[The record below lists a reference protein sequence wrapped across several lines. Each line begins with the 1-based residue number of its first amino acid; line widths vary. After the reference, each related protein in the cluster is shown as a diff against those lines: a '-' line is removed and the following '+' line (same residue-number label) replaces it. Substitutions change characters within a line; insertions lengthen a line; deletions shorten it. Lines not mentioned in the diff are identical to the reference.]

1 MTTFCKLT
9 NAVCETMN
17 KSWVTINQCRLRAIN
32 RNLTTL
38 TIEVK
43 LLHPAKVIDVG
54 LELKTKAF
62 GYRNSIFKYTID
74 GCTFLRRRQHRI
86 SRMFWH
92 IFRDFSTINHTCPY
106 EGIQMVKDFY
116 YDPTNL
122 TLPIPSGDYVLL
134 FTFMFDK
141 KPQLTTRVHFS
152 FFQDIIN
159 V

>member
-1 MTTFCKLT
+1 MMIKNCTMTTFCKLT

-62 GYRNSIFKYTID
+62 GYRNSIFK
-74 GCTFLRRRQHRI
+74 
-86 SRMFWH
+86 
-92 IFRDFSTINHTCPY
+92 DFSTINHTCPY